1 MLEFQSIKMSTPYKF
16 LLFSSLIATFADS
29 LFGPLYAIYV
39 QGIGGDLLDVGNS
52 IAVYSIA
59 TGVLIIVTG
68 KISDKINK
76 ALLTTAG
83 FTISAFATLAYLVI
97 KTPVE
102 LYILQ
107 LVFALSTALLSA
119 PFSALFAQHIK
130 EEQAGLMWA
139 FDAGGG
145 KILTGIGI
153 SIGTFIT
160 HAFGFVAVFFAIFF
174 LQACAAISQVVL
186 YVKSEKT
193 I

>member
-1 MLEFQSIKMSTPYKF
+1 MSTQYKF

-39 QGIGGDLLDVGNS
+39 QGIGGNLLDVGNS
-52 IAVYSIA
+52 IALYSVA
-59 TGVLIIVTG
+59 TGILIILAG

-97 KTPVE
+97 KTPLE
-102 LYILQ
+102 LYLLQ
-107 LVFALSTALLSA
+107 IVFALSTALLSA

-145 KILTGIGI
+145 KILTGVGI
-153 SIGTFIT
+153 SIGTFVT
-160 HAFGFVAVFFAIFF
+160 HAFGFMAVFFAIFF
-174 LQACAAISQVVL
+174 LQICAAVSQAML
-186 YVKSEKT
+186 YLKSKKT